1 MFSTLKVLPDVCLC
15 KNGQQTLKY
24 HLQSMLK
31 NLSEWFIV
39 ITSKAISD
47 KTSETMW
54 ARNKSQ
60 FIRDKSVTAM
70 SLSFANT
77 LSSDVAQLL

>member
-1 MFSTLKVLPDVCLC
+1 MCSTLKVLPDVSLC

-47 KTSETMW
+47 ETSETMW

-60 FIRDKSVTAM
+60 FIRDKSVTGM